1 MEIKVDMGDVLRLA
15 DQLGVAA
22 REIPYSMSRSLNS
35 ALFDIRSEFID
46 HTWPDHVTVRNPSF
60 LRYVLRVETSSK
72 YNLRGAIKEIEE
84 TSNPLMDHAKGGTR
98 TPAKAREFA
107 IPTTEYAQGK
117 QTSRGLRASARIR
130 ALLAS
135 VPRRALRVTSKGVYV
150 GKGGRLELVFAFKP
164 RIEMKADV
172 PFFET
177 FETEVRKRFWD
188 KLPEW
193 LIRSLRTRR

>member
-22 REIPYSMSRSLNS
+22 REIPYSMSR
-35 ALFDIRSEFID
+35 R
-46 HTWPDHVTVRNPSF
+46 
-60 LRYVLRVETSSK
+60 
-72 YNLRGAIKEIEE
+72 
-84 TSNPLMDHAKGGTR
+84 
-98 TPAKAREFA
+98 
-107 IPTTEYAQGK
+107 
-117 QTSRGLRASARIR
+117 
-130 ALLAS
+130 
-135 VPRRALRVTSKGVYV
+135 GVYV